1 MAILLSALKNNFG
14 NAIVMQEAE
23 NSDKFNGIV

>member
-1 MAILLSALKNNFG
+1 MAILPGALKNVFG
-14 NAIVMQEAE
+14 NAIVMQEGE